1 MPETCSLL
9 LLEILPRRAAH
20 GTFLGRLHALHLL
33 TARGAD
39 HGHGHGR
46 MRGFTVL
53 SLYLL
58 AGVAGE
64 VGDGDLAGYDVLH
77 GGARSRE
84 RVLHEGKI
92 DVRRAALAGQLLG
105 HVARDV
111 AHEALGSPVQPL
123 DGVIRPGKFFRP
135 ALGDL
140 RAGLLEGA
148 VVDGARGAARF
159 LYLFLGVADGA
170 AAGLD
175 LGGFAAGLLA
185 VLLGHVVARDR
196 GVALLESA
204 LLDPRLDPAPLL
216 PLLERVE
223 KGRGLLGPVQLA
235 AVVDLGE
242 VQVLVARRGRYLGV
256 HRLEVR
262 GTRAAD
268 GTAGRLALRHVTAD
282 VALEAVV
289 PLGGAVYLL
298 AHLGRDALDV
308 ALVLALPE
316 AAAARLEDLL
326 FGGGIASVAVGTVDR
341 TVLVAVGP
349 VAVGLLG
356 RALVEVLEQRV
367 DGLILAHGL
376 GGAHLVADGAH
387 GLHGAGREDALDD
400 LVDHAR
406 GYYRVALLDG
416 VTDDGA
422 RGHPHHEAGDAVETL
437 QGLLGPRHVL
447 FGRVEVRGLVL
458 VVRDE
463 HVGGQVAHHVL
474 GVAADVHLVVGVVAD
489 AAHNHHGRV
498 DLVHVL
504 HRLLERLAGQEGG
517 LDLDALV
524 LGDLLRYLQVG
535 RVDLGQPRVDD
546 LLVQFLLLLEAEDL
560 LGLAGENT
568 SNGVEHRVVEVGVKD
583 GDGLHRPAELAGEL
597 DGPLQAA
604 ERLG

>member
-387 GLHGAGREDALDD
+387 G
-400 LVDHAR
+400 
-406 GYYRVALLDG
+406 
-416 VTDDGA
+416 
-422 RGHPHHEAGDAVETL
+422 HPHHEAGDAVETL

-447 FGRVEVRGLVL
+447 FGRVQVRGLVL
-458 VVRDE
+458 VVGDQDVR
-463 HVGGQVAHHVL
+463 GQVAHHVL

-489 AAHNHHGRV
+489 AAHDDHGRI

-504 HRLLERLAGQEGG
+504 ERLLERLARQQRG
-517 LDLDALV
+517 LQFDALV
-524 LGDLLRYLQVG
+524 LGDLFGYLQVG

-546 LLVQFLLLLEAEDL
+546 LLVQLLLLLEAEDL
-560 LGLAGENT
+560 LGLAGENARY
-568 SNGVEHRVVEVGVKD
+568 GVEHRVVEVGVKD

>member
-223 KGRGLLGPVQLA
+223 KGRRVLGPLQLA

-256 HRLEVR
+256 HRVEV
-262 GTRAAD
+262 GGAGSAD
-268 GTAGRLALRHVTAD
+268 GAAGRLALRHVAAD
-282 VALEAVV
+282 VAFEAVLA
-289 PLGGAVYLL
+289 LGGAVYLL

-308 ALVLALPE
+308 ALVLAPAE
-316 AAAARLEDLL
+316 PAAARLEDLL
-326 FGGGIASVAVGTVDR
+326 LGGRVAAVGTAVGTVGR
-341 TVLVAVGP
+341 AVLVAVRP
-349 VAVGLLG
+349 VAVGLLSVCG
-356 RALVEVLEQRV
+356 ALVEVLEQRV
-367 DGLILAHGL
+367 DGLLLAHGL
-376 GGAHLVADGAH
+376 GLAHLVSDGAH

-400 LVDHAR
+400 LVYDAR

-416 VTDDGA
+416 VADDGA
-422 RGHPHHEAGDAVETL
+422 RRHPHHEAGDAVEAL
-437 QGLLGPRHVL
+437 QRLLGPRHVL

-489 AAHNHHGRV
+489 AAHHDQGRV
-498 DLVHVL
+498 DLVDVL
-504 HRLLERLAGQEGG
+504 HRLLE
-517 LDLDALV
+517 
-524 LGDLLRYLQVG
+524 
-535 RVDLGQPRVDD
+535 
-546 LLVQFLLLLEAEDL
+546 
-560 LGLAGENT
+560 GLAG
-568 SNGVEHRVVEVGVKD
+568 
-583 GDGLHRPAELAGEL
+583 
-597 DGPLQAA
+597 
-604 ERLG
+604 